1 MDDRNACQLAHSAV
15 TECEARAALDRMLAD
30 RDFHATERHRKLLQ
44 YLIDEFFAG
53 RSGRV
58 KAYTIAIDVF
68 GRPTSFEPATDPIVR
83 VEVSRLRAALAQYH
97 ETVGEKVKLRIE
109 LPKGN
114 YVPHFAARDRPPI
127 PSKIVITPAEMSRK
141 PEEQIA
147 IPSLVQPKRRRFT
160 LVAGAVAGAAAMAGA
175 IYLSVIE
182 RFPWQPVL
190 SAKPT
195 IVIAV
200 PAASGADGEEQRNAT
215 DYLVH
220 ALSHFSAVR
229 TLTQIP
235 AAGVDGSSQGGKEY
249 RVSIAYGVSPN
260 EHRVTWQVVDP
271 QTHEALRAGTAKA
284 AVDSDDARAVQEKLL
299 ARLARSLAGE
309 EGVIVSLE
317 AAGQLVTPSLGYGC
331 VLLAYVSLARID
343 PEGLASAHT
352 CLERSATYQAV
363 DAHVLASLAMVLVAT
378 GEASASPT
386 AAARAMELADKAVA
400 LAPQSSQSYVAQM
413 QARFVTGDM
422 EAAFL
427 SGRRA
432 AALNPLDDAIP
443 ARLGLLLFVSG
454 DYSEGVRFARVA
466 EVGCKYL
473 HHDAALTLALED
485 YRNGKYREALT
496 RARQLANPADT
507 VVNILRMAAVG
518 QLGPTRETST
528 AVDELRWN
536 KSGMPRSVES
546 ELAARGYAPDLI
558 TLLVDGLGKAGIRQS
573 AVTSNARS

>member
-1 MDDRNACQLAHSAV
+1 MDDRNACQQAHSAV
-15 TECEARAALDRMLAD
+15 TEDEARAALDRLLAD
-30 RDFHATERHRKLLQ
+30 RKFHATDRHRKLLR

-68 GRPTSFEPATDPIVR
+68 GRPTTFDAATDPIVR

-97 ETVGEKVKLRIE
+97 DNFGEKAGLRIE

-114 YVPHFAARDRPPI
+114 YVPHFTTSGRSPA
-127 PSKIVITPAEMSRK
+127 PSGIAISPVERRRK
-141 PEEQIA
+141 PDEPEA
-147 IPSLVQPKRRRFT
+147 IPAIVQPKRRRFT
-160 LVAGAVAGAAAMAGA
+160 LIAGAVAGAAVMGGA
-175 IYLSVIE
+175 AYLSFVE

-195 IVIAV
+195 IVIIV
-200 PAASGADGEEQRNAT
+200 PTASGADAEEQRKAS

-220 ALSHFSAVR
+220 ALSHFSGVR
-229 TLTQIP
+229 TLTQRP
-235 AAGVDGSSQGGKEY
+235 AAGVDGSSQSGKEY
-249 RVSIAYGVSPN
+249 HVSIAYNVASH
-260 EHRVTWQVVDP
+260 EHRVSWQVVDA
-271 QTHEALRAGTAKA
+271 QSNEALRAGTAKA
-284 AVDSDDARAVQEKLL
+284 DIDSSDARAVQEKLL
-299 ARLARSLAGE
+299 TRLAGSLAGE

-317 AAGQLVTPSLGYGC
+317 AAGQLVSPSLGYGC
-331 VLLAYVSLARID
+331 VLLAYASLARID
-343 PEGLASAHT
+343 PEGLASART
-352 CLERSATYQAV
+352 CLERSVTYQAV
-363 DAHVLASLAMVLVAT
+363 DADVLASLAMVLVAT

-413 QARFVTGDM
+413 QARFVGGDK

-443 ARLGLLLFVSG
+443 ARLGLLFFVSG
-454 DYSEGVRFARVA
+454 DYSEGVRLARVA
-466 EVGCKYL
+466 EAGCDYL
-473 HHDAALTLALED
+473 HRDAALTLALDD
-485 YRNGKYREALT
+485 YRNGKYRDALT

-507 VVNILRMAAVG
+507 AVNILRMASAG
-518 QLGPTRETST
+518 QLSLTREATN
-528 AVDELRWN
+528 ALGGLRWT
-536 KSGMPRSVES
+536 KRGLPQSAET

-558 TLLVDGLGKAGIRQS
+558 ALIDEGLSKAGVRLAS
-573 AVTSNARS
+573 LP